1 MTDSKLPTI
10 FRIKDLGLSRSQ
22 INALINN
29 NKITKLY
36 RGIYYRSDYE
46 FSENISMAAVAK
58 VVPNAIFCLL
68 TALRFH
74 GIGTQDP
81 AKIWIAVHYKANK
94 PSQKD
99 LPIQVCRFSG
109 NSIKFGVQKK
119 IVDNVPIQIT
129 DPARTIVDCFR
140 YRNKIGL
147 DVALEA
153 LSESLKERKVS
164 RDDINRAAQAV
175 GGSTIIKP
183 YMEAYST

>member
-1 MTDSKLPTI
+1 
-10 FRIKDLGLSRSQ
+10 
-22 INALINN
+22 
-29 NKITKLY
+29 
-36 RGIYYRSDYE
+36 
-46 FSENISMAAVAK
+46 MAAVAK
-58 VVPNAIFCLL
+58 MVPNAIFCLL

-94 PSQKD
+94 PSQRD

-109 NSIKFGVQKK
+109 NSLIYGIQKK
-119 IVDNVPIQIT
+119 TVDGISIRIT

-153 LSESLKERKVS
+153 LSEALGERKVS
-164 RDDINRAAQAV
+164 RDAINNAAQAV
-175 GGSTIIKP
+175 GGVTIIRP
-183 YMEAYST
+183 YMESFSR